1 MTDLNKYLDRDGVKH
16 LWSKVSLQDYPNN
29 ETLVAVIDAIDETKA
44 NKEDVE
50 FLFQKLNSDRTL
62 RFYCVEDVTIVVNG
76 VSTVYPAN
84 SNVEMKFIENEVWEI
99 IPTSDNSILALN
111 GFPGALGT
119 YYSWLE
125 GVKQFSNILFDM
137 NDVEMYSKWSQGNQ
151 GAYQVQYAQ
160 YQNCIFWSDN
170 TYVSDVS
177 KRTNYTLYY
186 TSQLPL
192 CYSSIPE
199 NTFKAFYLAFNVN
212 SDPNWGNKAYRDSF
226 AQATWATQV
235 FSYYGARTIGIF
247 GHDDPDFNITLPKD
261 CRGLMYQSTAIENA
275 GTFDAVNVTNFG
287 AKSGSWREAFGQC
300 SSLKNLYIKN
310 LKVNLNISWSPI
322 NYESINFIIS
332 NAANT
337 NAITISVSPYTYN
350 LLSDADFELAT
361 NKNITI
367 ALLSTNYVEDRRLS
381 EIANKVDATYVD
393 EKISSLVD
401 SAPDTLNTIGKLS
414 TAFSEN
420 KEVVDVL
427 NEAIVTKADK
437 AYVDET
443 IANIPT
449 ESEVM
454 IVDCPDGSVISHTF
468 EQVKTAI
475 NSNKVV
481 YASIYGQIKMHLAYV
496 ADDDSFVEFRSGYSA
511 DQIYSLKINN
521 DNTFTIETM
530 KKCASEDYVQ
540 QSLQNF
546 KYEAILTTPQSL
558 TDAQKAQARANL
570 GISENVDSG
579 PSEVITNY
587 DYTYNGDT
595 SDESHGWVLN
605 GSSHKMYAKLGELPE
620 GTMNIIGSEITVTNH
635 TNSSLTVHFT
645 VTEEHLTRELSMYD
659 GAMVAQATQTGFTQI
674 LQSVG
679 YYSDYSSVL
688 CICTKPGKYI
698 VSFGGWVEWIDFT
711 ETGIY
716 GFETRTWGGNEY
728 TSHFT
733 FTSTVQ
739 GSGGTG
745 GSGTIG
751 GISSPVDYKGNE
763 IQAFTRGICIGDSVT
778 EGTLDHS
785 GGTMNKAGTSYPAVL
800 KRLTGLDITNAGI
813 AGATSKTWYETS
825 LNSSVS
831 WGDWVNNEWFW
842 REPTR
847 TSLDYSGYD
856 FAIIHLGIND
866 VGNMG
871 NITIEELLVDYEAN
885 IYNIINK
892 LKEHNNR
899 IKIFLATIVPS
910 YAPSYN
916 DNYRA
921 MNNKIRAITEAT
933 DNVYLLDL
941 NNLSN
946 LTMHNAY
953 NVWHPTAIGYVKM
966 AEEIKA
972 LISYIISQNLDDF
985 KDIHLIGT
993 DYVF

>member
-1 MTDLNKYLDRDGVKH
+1 MTDLNKYLDSDGVKH

-29 ETLVAVIDAIDETKA
+29 ETLVAVIDAIDKTKA
-44 NKEDVE
+44 NQEDVE

-84 SNVEMKFIENEVWEI
+84 SSVEMKFIESDVWEI
-99 IPTSDNSILALN
+99 VPTSDNSILALN

-170 TYVSDVS
+170 TYVSDVA

-226 AQATWATQV
+226 TQATWATQV

-300 SSLKNLYIKN
+300 SSLRNLYIKN

-350 LLSDADFELAT
+350 LLNDADFELAAS
-361 NKNITI
+361 KNITI
-367 ALLSTNYVEDRRLS
+367 ALLTTNYHEDLRLG
-381 EIANKVDATYVD
+381 EIENKADKTYVD
-393 EKISSLVD
+393 EKISGLVD

-414 TAFSEN
+414 TAFNEN

-427 NEAIVTKADK
+427 NEAIVVKADK

-443 IANIPT
+443 IANIPI

-454 IVDCPDGSVISHTF
+454 VVDCPDGSVISHTF

-475 NSNKVV
+475 NNNKVV
-481 YASIYGQIKMHLAYV
+481 YASIYGQIKMFVSYV
-496 ADDDSFVEFRSGYSA
+496 ADDDSFIEFRSGYSTN
-511 DQIYSLKINN
+511 QMYSLKINN
-521 DNTFTIETM
+521 DNTFIIEPI
-530 KKCASEDYVQ
+530 KALLPDEVV
-540 QSLQNF
+540 
-546 KYEAILTTPQSL
+546 LTTPQNL
-558 TDAQKAQARANL
+558 TDAQKIQARANL
-570 GISENVDSG
+570 GISENVNSG

-595 SDESHGWVLN
+595 NDESYDWVLN
-605 GSSHKMYAKLGELPE
+605 GSGHKMFAKLGELPE

-688 CICTKPGKYI
+688 CICTRPGKYI

-733 FTSTVQ
+733 FTSTTQ

-745 GSGTIG
+745 GSGTTIG

-763 IQAFTRGICIGDSVT
+763 IQAFARGICIGDSVT

-813 AGATSKTWYETS
+813 AGTTSKTWYETS

-842 REPTR
+842 REPTG

-892 LKEHNNR
+892 LKAHNNR

-921 MNNKIRAITEAT
+921 MNNKIKAIVEAT

-946 LTMHNAY
+946 LTMHGAY

-972 LISYIISQNLDDF
+972 LISYIISQNLDEF
-985 KDIHLIGT
+985 STIQFIGT
-993 DYVF
+993 DYTF

>member
-1 MTDLNKYLDRDGVKH
+1 MADQKKFLDAEGVKY
-16 LWSKVSLQDYPNN
+16 LWSKINMQDYPNN
-29 ETLVAVIDAIDETKA
+29 ETLVDVIEAIDETKA
-44 NKEDVE
+44 DKDYVE
-50 FLFQKLNSDRTL
+50 MLYKKLDANTL
-62 RFYCVEDVTIVVNG
+62 LGFYCVEDVTVVVND
-76 VSTVYPAN
+76 VSTIYPAN
-84 SNVEMKFIENEVWEI
+84 SNVEIKLANDDVFEI
-99 IPTSDNSILALN
+99 IPTSDNSIYALTA
-111 GFPGALGT
+111 FPGALGT
-119 YYSWLE
+119 FYPWLE

-137 NDVEMYSKWSQGNQ
+137 NAEEFYSKWSQGNQ

-160 YQNCIFWSDN
+160 YANCIFWSDN
-170 TYVSDVS
+170 PYISEVTR
-177 KRTNYTLYY
+177 RTNYTLYY

-192 CYSSIPE
+192 CYSNIPD

-226 AQATWATQV
+226 AKATWATQV

-261 CRGLMYQSTAIENA
+261 CRGLMYAATAIENA
-275 GTFDAVNVTNFG
+275 GTFDAINTTNFG
-287 AKSGSWREAFGQC
+287 AKSGSWREAFGEC
-300 SSLKNLYIKN
+300 SSLRNLYIKN

-322 NYESINFIIS
+322 NYDSINFIIS
-332 NAANT
+332 TAANT

-350 LLSDADFELAT
+350 LLSDADFELAAS
-361 NKNITI
+361 KNITI
-367 ALLSTNYVEDRRLS
+367 ALLTTNYIEDKRLS
-381 EIANKVDATYVD
+381 EIANKVDKAYVD
-393 EKISSLVD
+393 EQIAGLVD
-401 SAPDTLNTIGKLS
+401 SAPDTLNTIGALA
-414 TAFSEN
+414 TALQEN
-420 KEVVDVL
+420 KEVVDIL
-427 NEAIVTKADK
+427 NEAIVVKADK
-437 AYVDET
+437 TYVDEA
-443 IANIPT
+443 IANVPT
-449 ESEVM
+449 ESDVF
-454 IVDCPDGSVISHTF
+454 IIDCPDGSTISHTF
-468 EQVKTAI
+468 DQIMTAI
-475 NSNKVV
+475 NADKMV
-481 YASIYGQIKMHLAYV
+481 YVSLYGTVLASLKYV
-496 ADDDSFVEFRSGYSA
+496 ADDNSFIEFSA
-511 DQIYSLKINN
+511 LRHQIEENQFNVWIDNININN
-521 DNTFTIETM
+521 DNSFSIHKIDLSTNNNTST
-530 KKCASEDYVQ
+530 
-540 QSLQNF
+540 
-546 KYEAILTTPQSL
+546 AILYTPQDL

-570 GISENVDSG
+570 GISENIN
-579 PSEVITNY
+579 SEPVITNY
-587 DYTYNGDT
+587 EYTYNGDT
-595 SDESHGWVLN
+595 SDGVYDWVLN
-605 GSSHKMYAKLGELPE
+605 GSGHKMYAKLGELPE
-620 GTMNIIGSEITVTNH
+620 GTMNIVGSEITVTNH

-659 GAMVAQATQTGFTQI
+659 GSMVAQATQTGFTQI

-688 CICTKPGKYI
+688 CICTRPGKYI

-733 FTSTVQ
+733 FTSTIN
-739 GSGGTG
+739 GPGGT
-745 GSGTIG
+745 SGTIG
-751 GISSPVDYKGNE
+751 GINSPVDYKGNE

-785 GGTMNKAGTSYPAVL
+785 GGTFNKAGTSYPAIL

-825 LNSSVS
+825 LNSSTS

-842 REPTR
+842 REPTG

-866 VGNMG
+866 IGNIG
-871 NITIEELLVDYEAN
+871 NITIDELLVDYEAN

-892 LKEHNNR
+892 LKEHNNG

-916 DNYRA
+916 ENYKA
-921 MNNKIRAITEAT
+921 MNNKIRAIVEAT
-933 DNVYLLDL
+933 DSVYLLDL

-946 LTMHNAY
+946 LTMHKAY

-972 LISYIISQNLDDF
+972 LISYIISQNLDEF
-985 KDIHLIGT
+985 STIQFIGT
-993 DYVF
+993 DYTF

>member
-1 MTDLNKYLDRDGVKH
+1 MKFIDEKGVQH
-16 LWSKVSLQDYPNN
+16 LWSQLSLEDYPNN
-29 ETLVAVIDAIDETKA
+29 ETLIAVLNAIDETKA
-44 NKEDVE
+44 D
-50 FLFQKLNSDRTL
+50 
-62 RFYCVEDVTIVVNG
+62 
-76 VSTVYPAN
+76 
-84 SNVEMKFIENEVWEI
+84 
-99 IPTSDNSILALN
+99 
-111 GFPGALGT
+111 
-119 YYSWLE
+119 
-125 GVKQFSNILFDM
+125 
-137 NDVEMYSKWSQGNQ
+137 
-151 GAYQVQYAQ
+151 
-160 YQNCIFWSDN
+160 
-170 TYVSDVS
+170 
-177 KRTNYTLYY
+177 
-186 TSQLPL
+186 
-192 CYSSIPE
+192 
-199 NTFKAFYLAFNVN
+199 
-212 SDPNWGNKAYRDSF
+212 
-226 AQATWATQV
+226 
-235 FSYYGARTIGIF
+235 
-247 GHDDPDFNITLPKD
+247 
-261 CRGLMYQSTAIENA
+261 
-275 GTFDAVNVTNFG
+275 
-287 AKSGSWREAFGQC
+287 KS
-300 SSLKNLYIKN
+300 
-310 LKVNLNISWSPI
+310 
-322 NYESINFIIS
+322 
-332 NAANT
+332 
-337 NAITISVSPYTYN
+337 
-350 LLSDADFELAT
+350 
-361 NKNITI
+361 
-367 ALLSTNYVEDRRLS
+367 
-381 EIANKVDATYVD
+381 
-393 EKISSLVD
+393 
-401 SAPDTLNTIGKLS
+401 
-414 TAFSEN
+414 
-420 KEVVDVL
+420 EVV
-427 NEAIVTKADK
+427 
-437 AYVDET
+437 
-443 IANIPT
+443 
-449 ESEVM
+449 
-454 IVDCPDGSVISHTF
+454 
-468 EQVKTAI
+468 
-475 NSNKVV
+475 
-481 YASIYGQIKMHLAYV
+481 
-496 ADDDSFVEFRSGYSA
+496 
-511 DQIYSLKINN
+511 
-521 DNTFTIETM
+521 
-530 KKCASEDYVQ
+530 
-540 QSLQNF
+540 
-546 KYEAILTTPQSL
+546 LTTPQNL
-558 TDAQKAQARANL
+558 TDAQKIQARANL
-570 GISENVDSG
+570 GISENVNSG

-595 SDESHGWVLN
+595 DDESYNWVLN
-605 GSSHKMYAKLGELPE
+605 GSGHKMYAKLGELPE
-620 GTMNIIGSEITVTNH
+620 GTMNIVGSEITVTNH

-688 CICTKPGKYI
+688 CICTRPGKYI
-698 VSFGGWVEWIDFT
+698 VSFGGWVEWIDFA

-739 GSGGTG
+739 GSGGTS

-842 REPTR
+842 REPTG

-921 MNNKIRAITEAT
+921 MNNKIRAIAEAT